1 MFYFFSKTLN
11 YLLTPGSWLLTALLL
26 AFFTKKPVR
35 RRRLIGVALGIFW
48 LFGNSALTNE
58 LALRWEYAPAP
69 VPTDSAVA
77 VAVVLTGGIINTLK
91 DVPDARFLLGREGD
105 RAGQALYLYQIGAVR
120 KILISG
126 GPGTLPFQRKGIS
139 DEGQMAARFLVW
151 AGVRPADIILENKS
165 RNTHE
170 NARFSARMLR
180 DRFGTNR
187 CVLVTSAT
195 HMRRAV
201 ACFRKENVQPTP
213 FPAVFLSSRRS
224 FEPGDYFLPHE
235 QTFADSFYLI
245 REIVGYVVYWIVGYL

>member
-11 YLLTPGSWLLTALLL
+11 YFLTPAGWLVAALLL

-35 RRRLIGVALGIFW
+35 RRRLVGVALGIFW
-48 LFGNSALTNE
+48 LFGNSVLTNE
-58 LALRWEYAPAP
+58 LALRWEYDPAP
-69 VPTDSAVA
+69 VPTDSTVA
-77 VAVVLTGGIINTLK
+77 VAVLLTGGIIHTLK
-91 DVPDARFLLGREGD
+91 DLPDDRFLLGREGD
-105 RAGQALYLYQIGAVR
+105 RAGQALYLYKMGAVR

-126 GPGTLPFQRKGIS
+126 GVGDLPFQRRNVS
-139 DEGQMAARFLVW
+139 DEGQMAARFLVV

-195 HMRRAV
+195 HMRRAM

-213 FPAVFLSSRRS
+213 FSAVFLSTRRS
-224 FEPGDYFLPHE
+224 FEPGDYLLPHE
-235 QTFADSFYLI
+235 PTFADSFFLI
-245 REIVGYVVYWIVGYL
+245 REMAGYAVYWVVGYV